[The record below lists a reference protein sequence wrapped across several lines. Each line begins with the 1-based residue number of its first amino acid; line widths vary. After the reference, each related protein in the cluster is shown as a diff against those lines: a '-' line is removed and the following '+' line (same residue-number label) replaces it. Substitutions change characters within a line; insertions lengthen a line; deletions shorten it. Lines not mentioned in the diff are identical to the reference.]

1 FKEFEAWLNERN
13 ANPFAGIVGGTGVE
27 MASLTVKSLM
37 QLLSRQVGYKQPQ
50 TTPPT
55 VPSNAMLTE
64 ETYVAQNRVPVP
76 ASIGPGCFAT
86 CRLLLIAADCGWLL
100 SAVVDGG

>member
-1 FKEFEAWLNERN
+1 MVEDQFKEFEARLNERN
-13 ANPFAGIVGGTGVE
+13 ANPFTGIVGSTKVD
-27 MASLTVKSLM
+27 MTSLTVKSLM

-76 ASIGPGCFAT
+76 GA
-86 CRLLLIAADCGWLL
+86 
-100 SAVVDGG
+100 